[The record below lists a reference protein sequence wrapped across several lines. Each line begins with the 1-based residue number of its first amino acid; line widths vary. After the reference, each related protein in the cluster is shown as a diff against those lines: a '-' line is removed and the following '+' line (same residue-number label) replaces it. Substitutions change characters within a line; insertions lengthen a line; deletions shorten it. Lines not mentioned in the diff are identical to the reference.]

1 MIRFRLGRTLVAG
14 GSLRA
19 LAAATCAAIAV
30 ASLGALPA
38 HAQGLSA
45 NLNHEMT
52 GTIVDRAVQRM
63 ATDIA
68 ERSEGRI
75 DITVHSRGEM
85 GGERDMFDL
94 MQVGAIELGISG
106 SVIVSSV
113 APEFGVLDA
122 PYLISSP
129 EHLDAVIGSEVG
141 EGLRQAILDRKGI
154 RVIGHMHRAPRHIT
168 TKGREVRSPADLD
181 GLKIRTREIPV
192 QVQGFRLLGASPVP
206 MSFGEVYT
214 ALQTGVIDAQENPID
229 IIMGASFDEV
239 QDTVILTGHVR
250 EVQWLIVS
258 DLWWSGLSEEDRA
271 LISEAAEAAMQWGQD
286 ELYGADAALLQEA
299 EAAGMTVIEL
309 TAEERAA
316 FQGAVADLPSMF
328 ADVWADGLFEA
339 IVALNPEGS

>member
-141 EGLRQAILDRKGI
+141 DGLRQAILDRKGI

-271 LISEAAEAAMQWGQD
+271 LIGEAAEAAMQWGQD

>member
-1 MIRFRLGRTLVAG
+1 MIHLRLGRVFSVSKPLH
-14 GSLRA
+14 R
-19 LAAATCAAIAV
+19 LAVATCAMV
-30 ASLGALPA
+30 GLASLSTLPG
-38 HAQGLSA
+38 HAQGVRA

-52 GTIVDRAVQRM
+52 GTVVDRAVQRM
-63 ATDIA
+63 ATDID
-68 ERSEGRI
+68 ERSSGRI

-94 MQVGAIELGISG
+94 MQAGAIEMGVSG

-113 APEFGVLDA
+113 APEYGVMDA

-129 EHLDAVIGSEVG
+129 EHLDAVIGSDVG
-141 EGLRQAILDRKGI
+141 DGLRQAILERKGI
-154 RVIGHMHRAPRHIT
+154 RIIGHMHRAPRHIT
-168 TKGREVRSPADLD
+168 TKGRDVRTPADLS

-192 QVQGFRLLGASPVP
+192 QVQGFRMLGASPVP
-206 MSFGEVYT
+206 MAFGEVYT
-214 ALQTGVIDAQENPID
+214 ALQTGVIDAQENPLD

-258 DLWWSGLSEEDRA
+258 DIWWNGLSDEDRN
-271 LISEAAEAAMQWGQD
+271 LVQQAADAAMQWGQD
-286 ELYGADAALLQEA
+286 ELYGADAALLEDA
-299 EAAGMTVIEL
+299 RAGGMTVIEL
-309 TAEERAA
+309 TAQERGG
-316 FQGAVADLPSMF
+316 FQQAVSDLPSLF